1 MQTFLVASEM
11 NLALILP
18 TQFTMTDLEKITKN
32 FFQKFGILIRRYH
45 AGSCENLR
53 RLKLMQCHGID
64 MVLDVGANKGQYAD
78 SLLRNGFQ
86 GKIISFEPLSRV
98 HAELT
103 KNAKKFSNW
112 MVAPRCAVGAEE
124 SVIEMNITENLVSS
138 TALKMLNTHLEGAKE
153 SRVIGTEK
161 AELKT
166 LNSFYDEY
174 IKNYS
179 SVYLKIDVQGF
190 EREVLK
196 GASMIIPHL
205 KGVEIEMSM
214 VPLYENQDWLFKEI
228 LDEFTAMGFKLMSI
242 SPAFTDI
249 KTGQILQ
256 CDGIFIKQN

>member
-1 MQTFLVASEM
+1 
-11 NLALILP
+11 
-18 TQFTMTDLEKITKN
+18 MTDFEKITKN
-32 FFQKFGILIRRYH
+32 FFQRFGILIRRYH

-53 RLKLMQCHGID
+53 RLKLMQHHGID
-64 MVLDVGANKGQYAD
+64 LVLDVGANKGQYAE
-78 SLLRNGFQ
+78 SLLQNGFD
-86 GKIISFEPLSRV
+86 GKVISFEPLSSV
-98 HAELT
+98 HAQLT
-103 KNAKKFSNW
+103 KNAKKYANW

-124 SVIEMNITENLVSS
+124 TIIDMNITENLVSS
-138 TALKMLNTHLEGAKE
+138 TALKMLDTHLEGAKE

-166 LNSFYDEY
+166 LNSFYEDY
-174 IKNYS
+174 VKGHS

-196 GASMIIPHL
+196 GSSQLFPHL

-228 LDEFTAMGFKLMSI
+228 LDEFTSQGFKLMSI